1 MQGVE
6 VYDSGTAPESALM
19 QSCLLSPVRSML
31 AAAAVSP
38 AGQPCAVVQLCNRH
52 GVPGLFLPQD
62 EAALEALLPTA
73 AAVAALIA
81 AFHSVEAAVRLANL
95 RADAAT
101 VPRAPPAPLRS
112 SLLVQAV
119 ASAARV
125 LGASRGR
132 LLLLHPPSQ
141 QLQPW
146 LDVAAAGTVAPGDVD
161 DEQPELDT
169 IQYTV
174 TTAALAVAAGAVQS
188 SVSIDWDDPHSL
200 CLPLMTPL
208 GGAPFG
214 VLQFGGRSRSPSQG
228 ASLVQQQQSF
238 DGSSSAVAAGYDR
251 FLSGSTTAGGRLQYT
266 QQQQQQQPYFSA
278 EDAEL
283 ARVFAPHVASLLLG
297 TRGSGS
303 KANSASFAQYAVHDA
318 RSAGPATAG
327 ESLTALAA
335 RERCADSVAAVW
347 PALAAALASADTL
360 QQACAALCT
369 AVRSTVP
376 CSRARAYL
384 PWTDSSSS
392 SSSSSNSNGANA
404 MLVAEVPSGAR
415 YSVQCATS
423 SAAAAAGD
431 HGDPYSDGDS
441 TDSTDSGSG
450 GLLLAAVHTGL
461 PQYATG
467 GAATHNDCED
477 GFGEAGMWEIAV
489 LPLLYTATTTA
500 SSTTAATAAAAA
512 AALERQK
519 HSSRRGRPQQAG
531 HRSAVAAGVAQ
542 ALQTQT
548 ESRSCNS
555 SISAVAGLLH
565 VGRAE
570 GAAPFSATEVRYV
583 V

>member
-1 MQGVE
+1 
-6 VYDSGTAPESALM
+6 
-19 QSCLLSPVRSML
+19 
-31 AAAAVSP
+31 
-38 AGQPCAVVQLCNRH
+38 
-52 GVPGLFLPQD
+52 VPGLFLPQD

-101 VPRAPPAPLRS
+101 VPRAPPAPLRR

-169 IQYTV
+169 VQYTV
-174 TTAALAVAAGAVQS
+174 MPAAAAGTVQS
-188 SVSIDWDDPHSL
+188 SVSINWDDPHSL

-214 VLQFGGRSRSPSQG
+214 VLQFGGRAPSQG
-228 ASLVQQQQSF
+228 ASHLLLQQSF
-238 DGSSSAVAAGYDR
+238 DSADGSAAAAAAGYDR
-251 FLSGSTTAGGRLQYT
+251 FVTGNTAAGGRLQYT
-266 QQQQQQQPYFSA
+266 QQQQPYFSA

-297 TRGSGS
+297 TRGTANR
-303 KANSASFAQYAVHDA
+303 ANSASFAQYSLHDA
-318 RSAGPATAG
+318 RSGAPATAG
-327 ESLTALAA
+327 ESLTALAV
-335 RERCADSVAAVW
+335 RERCADSIAAVW
-347 PALAAALASADTL
+347 PALAAALTSADTL
-360 QQACAALCT
+360 QQACNALCT

-384 PWTDSSSS
+384 PWTDSNSSGSTNGS
-392 SSSSSNSNGANA
+392 SGTAT

-423 SAAAAAGD
+423 STAAAGD
-431 HGDPYSDGDS
+431 HGDADSDDDS
-441 TDSTDSGSG
+441 TDSDSSSG

-489 LPLLYTATTTA
+489 LPLITPVTSTT
-500 SSTTAATAAAAA
+500 SSTTATVSVAS
-512 AALERQK
+512 EKQK
-519 HSSRRGRPQQAG
+519 HSSRLGRPQHAG
-531 HRSAVAAGVAQ
+531 HRSAVAAGAAQ
-542 ALQTQT
+542 ALQQT
-548 ESRSCNS
+548 ERSS
-555 SISAVAGLLH
+555 SSNTSAVAGLLH

-570 GAAPFSATEVRYV
+570 GGAAFSATEVSISYMSCSIAV
-583 V
+583 YNLACAVLQCALSSSAA

>member
-1 MQGVE
+1 
-6 VYDSGTAPESALM
+6 
-19 QSCLLSPVRSML
+19 ML
-31 AAAAVSP
+31 AAAAISP

-101 VPRAPPAPLRS
+101 VPRAPPVPLRS

-146 LDVAAAGTVAPGDVD
+146 LDVAAAGTVAAGDVD

-169 IQYTV
+169 VQYTV
-174 TTAALAVAAGAVQS
+174 TTAAASMQS
-188 SVSIDWDDPHSL
+188 SVSIDWNDPHSL

-214 VLQFGGRSRSPSQG
+214 VLQFGGRASSQG
-228 ASLVQQQQSF
+228 ASLLLQQQSF
-238 DGSSSAVAAGYDR
+238 DSANGISSAAAAGYDR
-251 FLSGSTTAGGRLQYT
+251 FVTSHSTTAGCRLQYT
-266 QQQQQQQPYFSA
+266 QQQQPYFSA

-297 TRGSGS
+297 TRGTAA

-318 RSAGPATAG
+318 RSAGPAAAG
-327 ESLTALAA
+327 ESLTALAV
-335 RERCADSVAAVW
+335 RERCADSIAAVW
-347 PALAAALASADTL
+347 PALAAALARADTL
-360 QQACAALCT
+360 QQACAALCA
-369 AVRSTVP
+369 AVRKSVP

-384 PWTDSSSS
+384 PWTDSNSSS
-392 SSSSSNSNGANA
+392 SSSADSAT
-404 MLVAEVPSGAR
+404 LVAEVPSGAR
-415 YSVQCATS
+415 YSVQCDTNSAT
-423 SAAAAAGD
+423 AAGD
-431 HGDPYSDGDS
+431 HGDAYSDDDS
-441 TDSTDSGSG
+441 TDSSSSSG

-489 LPLLYTATTTA
+489 LPLLNTTTTA
-500 SSTTAATAAAAA
+500 NTTATATAAAAS
-512 AALERQK
+512 ERHK
-519 HSSRRGRPQQAG
+519 HSSKRGRPQQAG

-548 ESRSCNS
+548 ERSCGNKNS
-555 SISAVAGLLH
+555 STMAGLLH
-565 VGRAE
+565 IGRAE
-570 GAAPFSATEVRYV
+570 GAAPFSATEVRYLCICSADV
-583 V
+583 